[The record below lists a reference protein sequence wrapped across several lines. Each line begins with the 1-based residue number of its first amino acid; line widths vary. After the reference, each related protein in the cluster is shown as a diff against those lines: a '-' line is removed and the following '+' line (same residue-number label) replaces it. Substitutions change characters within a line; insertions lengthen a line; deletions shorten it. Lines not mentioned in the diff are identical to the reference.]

1 MDPKTIEMGPDISSM
16 LESCDGALLIGDRAL
31 SAASRNPETV
41 QLDLGADW
49 TRITGLPMVFGVFAT
64 RKDSPMDI
72 VLRARNDMLA
82 QCLKFNQD
90 EEWRNEVILATSM
103 NSGLSKSRISDY
115 FSREVENILDTEAIK
130 GLELFLHE
138 ACGMEAE
145 VEWVRLD

>member
-1 MDPKTIEMGPDISSM
+1 
-16 LESCDGALLIGDRAL
+16 
-31 SAASRNPETV
+31 V
-41 QLDLGADW
+41 
-49 TRITGLPMVFGVFAT
+49 
-64 RKDSPMDI
+64 
-72 VLRARNDMLA
+72 
-82 QCLKFNQD
+82 
-90 EEWRNEVILATSM
+90 

>member
-1 MDPKTIEMGPDISSM
+1 
-16 LESCDGALLIGDRAL
+16 
-31 SAASRNPETV
+31 
-41 QLDLGADW
+41 
-49 TRITGLPMVFGVFAT
+49 
-64 RKDSPMDI
+64 
-72 VLRARNDMLA
+72 MLA